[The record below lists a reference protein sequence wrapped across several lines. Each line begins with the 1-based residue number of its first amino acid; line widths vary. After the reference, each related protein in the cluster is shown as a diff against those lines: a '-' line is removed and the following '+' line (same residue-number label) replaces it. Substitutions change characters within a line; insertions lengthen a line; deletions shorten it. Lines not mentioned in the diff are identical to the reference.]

1 MPPSKSVPVTKAG
14 LKKLRAELQ
23 DLIENKR
30 IETAAHLQQTRED
43 SPGSQN
49 EGEYEEAKN
58 EQAFIEGRIRTIEQ
72 ILNNTEL
79 IDEKKAHQKDMVH
92 LGATVTVSVAR
103 REQVFT
109 IVGMVEVD
117 AGQGFISDESPVGRA
132 LLGKKIGDTVAVEA
146 PSGQI
151 KMKIKKIK

>member
-1 MPPSKSVPVTKAG
+1 MPPSKAVPITKAG
-14 LKKLRAELQ
+14 IKKLSAELQ

-30 IETAAHLQQTRED
+30 VETAARIQQTRED

-72 ILNNTEL
+72 ILDSAEI
-79 IDEKKAHQKDMVH
+79 IDEKKAHLTDMVH
-92 LGATVTVSVAR
+92 LGATVTVGVGR
-103 REQVFT
+103 REQTFT

-117 AGQGFISDESPVGRA
+117 ASHGFISDESPVGRA
-132 LLGKKIGDTVAVEA
+132 LLGKSIGDTVAVEA
-146 PSGQI
+146 PAGQ
-151 KMKIKKIK
+151 MKIKKIQ